1 MNINEL
7 CRLAHDRAVEAGW
20 YDGGDRNPLEIHMLI
35 VSEIAEA
42 TEEATEEVRRGK
54 PPIYVNWEG
63 NEVEPD
69 GSTNRLNPGNLS
81 RPDGKPIDK
90 DPAYWEESLG
100 IAKPEGELIELA
112 DAVIRIADWCGKNG
126 WDLEAAIN
134 TKMAYNATRG
144 HRHGGKLA

>member
-1 MNINEL
+1 MTITTINEL
-7 CRLAHDRAVEAGW
+7 CKLAHDRAVEAGW

-42 TEEATEEVRRGK
+42 TEEVRRGK
-54 PPIYVNWEG
+54 PPMYFNIGGCSVRPVGFIPTYDAPLPESDCPTDKVRFVEMAAEG
-63 NEVEPD
+63 
-69 GSTNRLNPGNLS
+69 
-81 RPDGKPIDK
+81 K
-90 DPAYWEESLG
+90 
-100 IAKPEGELIELA
+100 KPEGELIELA

-134 TKMAYNATRG
+134 AKMAYNKTRG